1 MPRPRKDLQEFREQI
16 ELRVANGQTH
26 NEIRRWL
33 ATNGVMV
40 NKNTLSTRC
49 IAWEASR
56 RSRTATAEPA
66 LVSAIE
72 AAFHTTQHDDET
84 IARNITAQGI
94 PTTRNQVKEVR
105 LVNGWRRRSN
115 DDEQA
120 ANSRSETFALVAQA
134 LEHGEARCYG
144 RGLMRTYL
152 RVKFRHNARED
163 DVRDALIALDP
174 AGVQSRHRG
183 PDKRQKGGEY
193 ITPGPDWLWCCDGHD
208 KFRNYGVGIYAAVDT
223 YSRRIQ
229 WCYVG
234 NSNRRA
240 VGILCQVVTAI
251 KEYDRCPSFFRSDRG
266 KEVLL
271 LADAQYNFY
280 IRHRRATGTCP
291 EDEEALNIRDCYMFG
306 SSTANIRIESA
317 WMRMLR
323 HQTRP
328 WLVSSVCFPYFSS
341 SAAPQLLPILFWP
354 RKRS

>member
-1 MPRPRKDLQEFREQI
+1 MPRPRKDLQEFRERI
-16 ELRVANGQTH
+16 ELRITSGQTH

-33 ATNGVMV
+33 ATNGVFV
-40 NKNTLSTRC
+40 SKNTLSTRC
-49 IAWEASR
+49 VTWEASR
-56 RSRTATAEPA
+56 RSRTAASEPA

-84 IARNITAQGI
+84 IARNITTQGI

-105 LVNGWRRRSN
+105 LTNSWRRRGN
-115 DDEQA
+115 DDTQLA
-120 ANSRSETFALVAQA
+120 DARSETFELVAQA
-134 LEHGEARCYG
+134 LQQGEARCYG

-152 RVKFRHNARED
+152 GVKFHHNARDD
-163 DVRDALIALDP
+163 DVRDALITLDP
-174 AGVQSRHRG
+174 AGVQSRQRG

-208 KFRNYGVGIYAAVDT
+208 KFRNYGIEIYAAVDA

-240 VGILCQVVTAI
+240 VGILRQVITTF

-271 LADAQYNFY
+271 LADAQYSFY
-280 IRHRRATGTCP
+280 TQHRKATGTCP
-291 EDEEALNIRDCYMFG
+291 EDADTLNLRECYMFG
-306 SSTANIRIESA
+306 TSTANVRIEST

-328 WLVSSVCFPYFSS
+328 WLVSSVRTISYFSS
-341 SAAPQLLPILFWP
+341 SAMA
-354 RKRS
+354 